1 MNQHHVRITNRLG
14 FHARA
19 AARFVNLANQFNCEV
34 KLERLDNHQTADG
47 KSILAILL
55 LAASRGV
62 ELAVTVTGDDE
73 DRALSA
79 LCGLIENKFGEEA
92 ELY

>member
-1 MNQHHVRITNRLG
+1 
-14 FHARA
+14 
-19 AARFVNLANQFNCEV
+19 
-34 KLERLDNHQTADG
+34 LERLDNHQTADG

-62 ELAVTVTGDDE
+62 ELSVTVTGDDE
-73 DRALSA
+73 DRALPA